1 MIDLHEL
8 LKEAVKLNASDL
20 HLTVGRPP
28 MLRVNGLMKAID
40 GLPVLTPQSCF
51 ELCYCVLNEDQ
62 RTTFEQEQEIDFS
75 IGVKDLSRFR
85 VNLFVQRGNIAGVF
99 RTIPNRIKTLEDLA
113 LPPVVADLARRG
125 QGLVLVT
132 GPTGS
137 GKSTTL
143 AAMLDLINQEK
154 YNHIVT
160 LEDPIEYFHEHKKS
174 LVNQREIGNDT
185 HSFQKALR
193 SVLRQDP
200 DVVLIGEMRDVETIE
215 AALHISETGHLC
227 LATLH
232 TQSAM
237 QSITRII
244 DMFPPHQRVQIR
256 TQLSFSLQG
265 IVSQRLIPKADGKGR
280 VLACEIL
287 VLNQAIRHQIRDDK
301 LHQIQGQIQLGQG
314 KSGMMT
320 MNQSLYKL
328 YQNKQ
333 ILLEDAR
340 ANSNDLDE
348 FTSMLQNQSTAP
360 TQNKINSLNTPVGF
374 R

>member
-244 DMFPPHQRVQIR
+244 DMFPPHQRDQIR